1 MNVNR
6 MKKRILLLLLV
17 IPALVKAQD
26 VMTETRQELTSPD
39 GAYRFTFYQRAVGED
54 NTQMYYTLTYK
65 NRPVIEESKL
75 GVLIENQLFE
85 SALGI
90 PNDTCHFWCENL
102 KLTETEHQKTDER
115 WKPVYGE
122 RAEVRDCYNEM
133 TLKFKKGEGKGNRDG
148 GYDKRKN
155 YFMNIIV
162 RAYNEGVA
170 FRYHFPEMTNG
181 LFLHIVGEQTSF
193 TMPKGTMA
201 YYERWAQGPYE
212 LRPLEGWGK
221 EESERPLTLKLPDGL
236 SVALLEAE
244 MVDYVRGKFRLS
256 AEKPSTLETSLYS
269 SELPDGLSVALLEAE
284 MVDYVRG
291 KFRLSAEKP
300 STLETSLYSSVDIIS
315 PYSTPWRVIMVG
327 ERPVDLIN
335 NNDLV
340 LNLNPACKL
349 ADTSWI
355 KPGKVFRSG
364 DLKQD
369 RVKAADIISPYSTPW
384 RVIMVGERPVDL
396 INNNDIVLN
405 LNPACKLADTSWIK
419 PGKVFR
425 SGDLK
430 QDRVKAAIDFAAERG
445 IQYVHMDA
453 GWYGPEMKMSSDATT
468 VSPDKDLDIP
478 ALCKYAESKGIGL
491 MVYVNQRALVQQLD
505 TLLPLYKKWGLKGV
519 KFGFVQ
525 IGNQR
530 WSTWLHDAVRKC
542 GEYGLMVD
550 IHDEYR
556 PTGFSRTYPNL
567 MTQEGIRGN
576 EEMPDATHNT
586 TLPFTR
592 YLAGAGDYTLCYF
605 NNRVKN
611 TKAHQLAMAAV
622 YYSPLQFMFWYDRP
636 EFYQGEEELEFWKA
650 IPSVWD
656 DSRALDGE
664 IGEYIVQARR
674 SGNDWFVGAMTN
686 TEARI
691 ITLTT
696 DFLEPGKKYMLHL
709 YEDDDKLNTRTKVRS
724 THKKIKA
731 GDKLVLKLKASGGAA
746 LHFTPLEK

>member
-1 MNVNR
+1 
-6 MKKRILLLLLV
+6 
-17 IPALVKAQD
+17 
-26 VMTETRQELTSPD
+26 
-39 GAYRFTFYQRAVGED
+39 
-54 NTQMYYTLTYK
+54 
-65 NRPVIEESKL
+65 
-75 GVLIENQLFE
+75 
-85 SALGI
+85 
-90 PNDTCHFWCENL
+90 
-102 KLTETEHQKTDER
+102 
-115 WKPVYGE
+115 
-122 RAEVRDCYNEM
+122 M
-133 TLKFKKGEGKGNRDG
+133 TLKFKKGEGDGAQEG

-170 FRYHFPEMTNG
+170 FRYHFPETTNG
-181 LFLHIVGEQTSF
+181 LFLHIIGEQTSF
-193 TMPKGTMA
+193 TMPQGTMA
-201 YYERWAQGPYE
+201 YYERWAQGPYA

-244 MVDYVRGKFRLS
+244 MVDYARGKFRLS
-256 AEKPSTLETSLYS
+256 A
-269 SELPDGLSVALLEAE
+269 D
-284 MVDYVRG
+284 
-291 KFRLSAEKP
+291 KP
-300 STLETSLYSSVDIIS
+300 STLETSLYSSV
-315 PYSTPWRVIMVG
+315 
-327 ERPVDLIN
+327 
-335 NNDLV
+335 
-340 LNLNPACKL
+340 
-349 ADTSWI
+349 
-355 KPGKVFRSG
+355 
-364 DLKQD
+364 
-369 RVKAADIISPYSTPW
+369 DIISPYSTPW

-430 QDRVKAAIDFAAERG
+430 QERVKAAIDFAAERG

-478 ALCKYAESKGIGL
+478 ALCQYAESKGIGL

-505 TLLPLYKKWGLKGV
+505 TLLPLYKKWGLKGI

-567 MTQEGIRGN
+567 MTQEGIGGN
-576 EEMPDATHNT
+576 EEMPDALHNT
-586 TLPFTR
+586 ILPYTR
-592 YLAGAGDYTLCYF
+592 FLAGAADYTLCYF
-605 NNRVKN
+605 NGRVKN

-636 EFYQGEEELEFWKA
+636 EFYKGEEELEFWKA

-686 TEARI
+686 TEARTV
-691 ITLTT
+691 TLTT
-696 DFLEPGKKYMLHL
+696 DFLEQGKKYLLHL

-746 LHFTPLEK
+746 LHFTPLK

>member
-17 IPALVKAQD
+17 IPALLKAQD
-26 VMTETRQELTSPD
+26 VMTGTRQELTSPD

-54 NTQMYYTLTYK
+54 NVQMYYTLTYK

-85 SALGI
+85 SALGV

-102 KLTETEHQKTDER
+102 KLTGTERRKADET

-122 RAEVRDCYNEM
+122 RAEIRDCYNEM
-133 TLKFKKGEGKGNRDG
+133 TLKFKKGEGDGVQDG

-162 RAYNEGVA
+162 RAYDEGVA
-170 FRYHFPEMTNG
+170 FRYHFPETTNG
-181 LFLHIVGEQTSF
+181 LFLHIIGEQTSF
-193 TMPKGTMA
+193 TMPQGTMA
-201 YYERWAQGPYE
+201 YYERWAQGPYV

-269 SELPDGLSVALLEAE
+269 S
-284 MVDYVRG
+284 
-291 KFRLSAEKP
+291 
-300 STLETSLYSSVDIIS
+300 VDIIS
-315 PYSTPWRVIMVG
+315 S
-327 ERPVDLIN
+327 
-335 NNDLV
+335 
-340 LNLNPACKL
+340 
-349 ADTSWI
+349 
-355 KPGKVFRSG
+355 
-364 DLKQD
+364 
-369 RVKAADIISPYSTPW
+369 YSTPW

-445 IQYVHMDA
+445 IRYVHMDA
-453 GWYGPEMKMSSDATT
+453 GWYGPEMKVSSDATT

-478 ALCKYAESKGIGL
+478 ALCQYAESKGIGL

-505 TLLPLYKKWGLKGV
+505 TLLPLYKKWGLKGI

-586 TLPFTR
+586 VLPYTR
-592 YLAGAGDYTLCYF
+592 FLAGAADYTLCYF
-605 NNRVKN
+605 NGRVKN

-636 EFYQGEEELEFWKA
+636 EFYKGEEELEFWKA

-686 TEARI
+686 TEARTV
-691 ITLTT
+691 TLTT
-696 DFLEPGKKYMLHL
+696 DFLELGKKYMLHL
-709 YEDDDKLNTRTKVRS
+709 YEDDDKLDTRTKVRS

-731 GDKLVLKLKASGGAA
+731 GDKLTLKLKASGGAA
-746 LHFTPLEK
+746 LHFTPLK